1 MIEGTPLNQLAQQL
15 IAERQMQRDFVAD
28 TRRLTPHPV
37 GAAVSIE
44 LQHADGF
51 TAVAPSRFALGQ
63 FASRYKI
70 PMACV
75 DRMTQ
80 AGAGSLLGQN
90 LLLVCRATVDAAAA
104 NTHWGNRRAM
114 HISLT
119 PVPSV
124 GQLRARRSRDPA
136 T

>member
-63 FASRYKI
+63 FASHYKI

-90 LLLVCRATVDAAAA
+90 LRTGLPS
-104 NTHWGNRRAM
+104 NRRRGCCEHALGKQESYA
-114 HISLT
+114 HFSHAGT
-119 PVPSV
+119 VRWTTTSSPKP
-124 GQLRARRSRDPA
+124 
-136 T
+136 